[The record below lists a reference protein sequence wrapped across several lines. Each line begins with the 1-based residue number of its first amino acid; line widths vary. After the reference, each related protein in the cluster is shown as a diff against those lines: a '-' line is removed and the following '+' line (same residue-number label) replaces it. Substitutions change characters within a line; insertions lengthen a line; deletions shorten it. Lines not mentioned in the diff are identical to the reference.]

1 MISVSSSTLP
11 RSELPMGT
19 ETNCQINSEE
29 QGVKPSRA
37 QIPTWLTLPLRTL
50 GLFLITYGLCN
61 TAAAEPDRVDQ
72 VTGAATW
79 AMQRDG
85 VRLSLT
91 QLLPDQ
97 VRAFYVNRGF
107 DLDDVEP
114 FVNACVF
121 MAVMR
126 NVAAEGVI
134 AFRQADWEIETQG
147 ESRAVPSLA
156 SWLDQW
162 QAREVPA
169 AAQLAFRWA
178 QLPSE
183 QQYAPGEW
191 NQGML
196 AMGLPAGSHFDLI
209 ARWAQAG
216 KPYEGRLSHV
226 RCAD

>member
-1 MISVSSSTLP
+1 M
-11 RSELPMGT
+11 
-19 ETNCQINSEE
+19 
-29 QGVKPSRA
+29 KPPNG
-37 QIPTWLTLPLRTL
+37 QNPTWLTLPLRTV
-50 GLFLITYGLCN
+50 GVFLITVGLCG

-72 VTGAATW
+72 LTGAATW
-79 AMQRDG
+79 EMQRNG

-107 DLDDVEP
+107 DLDDVEG
-114 FVNACVF
+114 FATACVL

-126 NVAAEGVI
+126 NVEAEGVI
-134 AFRQADWEIETQG
+134 AFRQADWEIETEG

-156 SWLDQW
+156 SWLDLW
-162 QAREVPA
+162 QARDVPP

-196 AMGLPAGSHFDLI
+196 AMGLPPGSHFDLI
-209 ARWAQAG
+209 ARWTQAG
-216 KPYEGRLSHV
+216 QTHEGKLSHV

>member
-1 MISVSSSTLP
+1 MKSPRLCNPMTWQLLSVLP
-11 RSELPMGT
+11 IGLLLG
-19 ETNCQINSEE
+19 
-29 QGVKPSRA
+29 A
-37 QIPTWLTLPLRTL
+37 F
-50 GLFLITYGLCN
+50 GLFQ
-61 TAAAEPDRVDQ
+61 TAVADADRVDPQ
-72 VTGAATW
+72 TGAATW
-79 AMQRDG
+79 ELENDG
-85 VRLSLT
+85 VSLSLT

-107 DLDDVEP
+107 DLDDVEV
-114 FVNACVF
+114 FATACVF

-134 AFRQADWEIETQG
+134 VFRQADWEIDTKG
-147 ESRAVPSLA
+147 ESRSIPSLA

-162 QAREVPA
+162 QAREVPP

-196 AMGLPAGSHFDLI
+196 AMGLPPGSHFDLI
-209 ARWAQAG
+209 ARWTQAG
-216 KPYEGRLSHV
+216 KTQEGRLSHV